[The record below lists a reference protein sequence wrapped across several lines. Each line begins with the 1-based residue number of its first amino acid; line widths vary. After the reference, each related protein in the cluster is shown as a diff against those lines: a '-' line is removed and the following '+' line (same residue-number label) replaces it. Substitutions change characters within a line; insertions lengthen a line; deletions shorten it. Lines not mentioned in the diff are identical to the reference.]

1 MTLFHSKPALWRRAT
16 IGALAT
22 ALGIALA
29 IAPAA
34 AQPMEWI
41 VAPEQSRV
49 LFDYQRNN
57 QSAEGRFAVFTGEG
71 LFDPDA
77 PGDAT
82 LELRIESAS
91 IDLNDALA
99 SAFATS
105 AEWFDS
111 ANHPLVIYRL
121 LKLTP
126 EGGDDYHATGTL
138 TIRGRTRPIET
149 TITLEIEDGE
159 AHASGSLRLDRKD
172 YWLGVG
178 PSALFVDI
186 GREVAVRFDLTARPV
201 R

>member
-1 MTLFHSKPALWRRAT
+1 MRTDWRHIWRHMLT
-16 IGALAT
+16 GALL
-22 ALGIALA
+22 ALPSLTG
-29 IAPAA
+29 APASGLA
-34 AQPMEWI
+34 SGLDWT
-41 VAPEQSRV
+41 VVPEQSQV
-49 LFDYQRNN
+49 LFDYRRND
-57 QSAEGRFAVFTGEG
+57 QPAEGHFAGFEGEG
-71 LFDPDA
+71 VFDRDA

-91 IDLNDALA
+91 IDLDDGMA

-111 ANHPLVIYRL
+111 HNYPLVVYRL

-126 EGGDDYHATGTL
+126 EGGNRYHATGEL

-149 TITLEIEDGE
+149 TITIEIGDDE
-159 AHASGSLRLDRKD
+159 AHAAGSLRLNRKD

-186 GREVAVRFDLTARPV
+186 GREVAVRFDLIARPV

>member
-1 MTLFHSKPALWRRAT
+1 MRNGWRQASIGVLLAALT
-16 IGALAT
+16 M
-22 ALGIALA
+22 
-29 IAPAA
+29 APAA
-34 AQPMEWI
+34 APAVDWT
-41 VAPEQSRV
+41 VAPERSRV
-49 LFDYQRNN
+49 LFDYRRNG
-57 QSAEGRFAVFTGEG
+57 QPAVGHFAVFAGEG
-71 LFDPDA
+71 VFDRDA

-82 LELRIESAS
+82 MELRIESVS
-91 IDLNDALA
+91 IDLDDALA

-111 ANHPLVIYRL
+111 RNHPLVVYRL
-121 LKLTP
+121 LELTP

-149 TITLEIEDGE
+149 TITLEIGADE

>member
-1 MTLFHSKPALWRRAT
+1 MRNGWRQAS
-16 IGALAT
+16 IGAL
-22 ALGIALA
+22 LVALA
-29 IAPAA
+29 MAPAA
-34 AQPMEWI
+34 ALAVDWT
-41 VAPEQSRV
+41 VVPEQSRV
-49 LFDYQRNN
+49 LFDYQRNS
-57 QSAEGRFAVFTGEG
+57 QPAGGFFAVFTGEG
-71 LFDPDA
+71 VFDHDA

-91 IDLNDALA
+91 IDLDDALA

-111 ANHPLVIYRL
+111 RNYPLVVYRL
-121 LKLTP
+121 LELTP
-126 EGGDDYHATGTL
+126 EGGDSYHATGEL

-149 TITLEIEDGE
+149 TITIEIGDDE
-159 AHASGSLRLDRKD
+159 AHATGSLWLDRMD

-186 GREVAVRFDLTARPV
+186 GREVAVHFDLTARPV

>member
-1 MTLFHSKPALWRRAT
+1 MRNGWRQASIGVLLAALT
-16 IGALAT
+16 T
-22 ALGIALA
+22 APTA
-29 IAPAA
+29 APA
-34 AQPMEWI
+34 MDWT
-41 VAPEQSRV
+41 VVPEQSQV
-49 LFDYQRNN
+49 LFDYRRNDQPAVGN
-57 QSAEGRFAVFTGEG
+57 FAEFAGGGVF
-71 LFDPDA
+71 DRDA

-91 IDLNDALA
+91 IDLDDALA

-111 ANHPLVIYRL
+111 RNHPLVVYRL

>member
-1 MTLFHSKPALWRRAT
+1 MRPVWRQAP

-22 ALGIALA
+22 ALGIAFG
-29 IAPAA
+29 IALIIVPATA
-34 AQPMEWI
+34 RAMVWT

-49 LFDYQRNN
+49 LFEYQRNS
-57 QSAEGRFAVFTGEG
+57 QPAEGRFTEFAGKG
-71 LFDPDA
+71 MFDPDA

-91 IDLNDALA
+91 IDLDDALA

-111 ANHPLVIYRL
+111 ANHPLVVYRL

-126 EGGDDYHATGTL
+126 EGGDSYHAVGEL
-138 TIRGRTRPIET
+138 TIRGRTRPIES
-149 TITLEIEDGE
+149 TITLEIGDGNRA
-159 AHASGSLRLDRKD
+159 AHASGSLWMDRRD
-172 YWLGVG
+172 YLLGVG

-186 GREVAVRFDLTARPV
+186 GREVAVHFDLTAHPAR
-201 R
+201 